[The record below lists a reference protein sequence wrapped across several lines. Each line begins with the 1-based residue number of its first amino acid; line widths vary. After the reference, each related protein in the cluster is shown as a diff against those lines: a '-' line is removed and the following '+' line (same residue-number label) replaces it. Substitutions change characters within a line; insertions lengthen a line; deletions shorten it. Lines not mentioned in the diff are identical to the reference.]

1 MDKVP
6 IVIQGIWYTLTDSL
20 KALTKGNFK
29 EDIWLDPVQRKNL
42 DKLFS
47 DLLAWLIFSMIY
59 GLALDPAYKDFKK
72 GMKERDVVT
81 NGVVELLYKSSSRSY
96 DGFIGVYNVFE
107 YLGENT
113 NPPVYS

>member
-6 IVIQGIWYTLTDSL
+6 IVIQGIWYTITDSL

-47 DLLAWLIFSMIY
+47 DFLAGMLFVLIY
-59 GLALDPAYKDFKK
+59 KLALDPAYKDFKK
-72 GMKERDVVT
+72 GMKERDVIT
-81 NGVVELLYKSSSRSY
+81 NATVELLYKSSSRSY
-96 DGFIGVYNVFE
+96 DGFEGLYNVF
-107 YLGENT
+107 
-113 NPPVYS
+113 